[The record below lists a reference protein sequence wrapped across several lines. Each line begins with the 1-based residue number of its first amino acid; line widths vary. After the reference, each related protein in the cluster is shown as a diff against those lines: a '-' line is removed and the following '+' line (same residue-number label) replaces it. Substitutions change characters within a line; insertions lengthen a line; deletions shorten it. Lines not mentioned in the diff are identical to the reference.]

1 MQPFKQR
8 SYSRISTDPSL
19 VYMPIEDSS
28 QISAVRLEIKAT
40 HAGKVNGNYIFYT
53 PRSMRTGVVTLVNP
67 FKKHLQKLHNGEAIG
82 VITGAQYEEY
92 SNLPEDF
99 QLLVNKL
106 NQAATKEEL
115 VSSVKELTKHPT
127 FKSKDYRGVG
137 YLKVEAELYDS
148 KTINNLRKGDKGT
161 VSIGGKSSSAYCSVC
176 GTSDR
181 PCNSHT
187 PGETY
192 RDELCFHIY
201 DNMLLDHI
209 GFVPN
214 PADNDTYSAII
225 EDSFNDNDILIKEY
239 IIKDSQG
246 IPMNKLTLDM
256 LKEKAMDIPSLIS
269 TYFTDT
275 AQQEIAQKLYDNS
288 LKNSRASAYVFGPEK
303 ILNTKSI
310 VGAYLAGKLAEELE
324 NETDKQVIA
333 SQVKTTLDKLLAE
346 GETLEDGLTRLL
358 VLPQEPEAIEPETVE
373 PTAVDTPIV
382 AAEPEAVVEPE
393 LVAEPVIIQ
402 DNVGI
407 TADALELISTKIT
420 DTIVSRIEAL
430 LDSKNEVK
438 IADQKELL
446 FQQLDSLR
454 SEVESSDELVRQLTS
469 DYASSIIQQILILKN
484 KLNDNDYKSRLSKRS
499 IDVLKAN
506 LEDAL
511 EETNIESSQSQT
523 EQQPLQ
529 TATIEDSLNT
539 KIDPQTVE
547 PPATIVKTFDIKDE
561 LQVRDW
567 FTAKTKEKGLSAA
580 VAEFNKLK
588 NTKN

>member
-1 MQPFKQR
+1 
-8 SYSRISTDPSL
+8 
-19 VYMPIEDSS
+19 
-28 QISAVRLEIKAT
+28 VRLEIKAT

-53 PRSMRTGVVTLVNP
+53 PRSMQVGVKTLVNP
-67 FKKHLQKLHNGEAIG
+67 FRKHLQKLHNGEAIG
-82 VITGAQYEEY
+82 VVTGANYEEY
-92 SNLPEDF
+92 KDLPDDF
-99 QLLVNKL
+99 KLIVNKL
-106 NQAATKEEL
+106 NQASTKEEL
-115 VSSVKELTKHPT
+115 LTSVKELTKHPT
-127 FKSKDYRGVG
+127 FKSKDYKGVG

-148 KTINNLRKGDKGT
+148 KTISNLRKGDKGT

-176 GTSDR
+176 GTSER
-181 PCNSHT
+181 PCDSHT

-256 LKEKAMDIPSLIS
+256 LKEKAADIPSLIS
-269 TYFTDT
+269 TYFTDP
-275 AQQEIAQKLYDNS
+275 AQQEIAQQIYDSS
-288 LKNSRASAYVFGPEK
+288 LKNSRASSYVFGAEK

-310 VGAYLAGKLAEELE
+310 VGAYLASKLAEELE
-324 NETDKQVIA
+324 DDTDKQVIA
-333 SQVKTTLDKLLAE
+333 SQVKTTLDKLLTE
-346 GETLEDGLTRLL
+346 GETLDDCLTRLL
-358 VLPQEPEAIEPETVE
+358 VLPTEEP
-373 PTAVDTPIV
+373 
-382 AAEPEAVVEPE
+382 AVVEPE
-393 LVAEPVIIQ
+393 TIDAPIEPEVVVAPEVVATVEQEAAPIQ
-402 DNVGI
+402 DDSSKI
-407 TADALELISTKIT
+407 TIDAWELISAKIT
-420 DTIVSRIEAL
+420 DTIVSRIEDL
-430 LDSKNEVK
+430 LNVKNEVK
-438 IADQKELL
+438 IEDQKGLL
-446 FQQLDSLR
+446 FQQLDNLR
-454 SEVESSDELVRQLTS
+454 SEVQSSDELVRQLTS

-484 KLNDNDYKSRLSKRS
+484 KLNDTEYKNRLSKRA

-511 EETNIESSQSQT
+511 EETNIEPSQSTTGQQT
-523 EQQPLQ
+523 LI
-529 TATIEDSLNT
+529 TATIEDSLNNQAS
-539 KIDPQTVE
+539 PQTVE
-547 PPATIVKTFDIKDE
+547 PPASITNTFDIKDE

-588 NTKN
+588 NTKTKG